1 LAAHPDEWVP
11 WSTLYATLG
20 LTHRQCAGMLGAA
33 ERRCKLYPPYVKS
46 YEGGEYYFFMPKDV
60 AELVAE
66 LADK

>member
-1 LAAHPDEWVP
+1 
-11 WSTLYATLG
+11 
-20 LTHRQCAGMLGAA
+20 MLGAA
-33 ERRCKLYPPYVKS
+33 ERRCMLYPPYVKS